1 MVDVTANETTAGD
14 SLETLRENLNLLRT
28 DLSGFTSAS
37 LTGSTDN
44 TITTVTGA
52 SALQGEANLTFDGST
67 LAVTGAVTVS
77 GLTTLSGNLIIP
89 NDGNIGS
96 AGDTDAISID
106 SSGNVTISQNLTVSG
121 TQTIVDTITM
131 NAANA
136 IVFEGATADA
146 HETTLSIVDP
156 TGDHTQYLINQGGY
170 VPLLAAVTTTAI
182 TSTPA
187 ELNLLDGSS
196 ANSVVNSKA
205 VIYGSSGELAGTLS
219 TVAQG
224 NITSLGTLTTLTV
237 DSIIINGTNI
247 GHTSDTDS
255 IAIASNGVVTFS
267 QAPVFPDGSIDLD
280 DLDIDGATD
289 IGAGLA
295 DADLFVVD
303 DAAGG
308 TNRKTVASRIKTY
321 IADVTLTTAAQTNIT
336 SLGTLT
342 TLTVDSIIINGTNIG
357 HTSDTDSIAI
367 ASDGVV
373 TFSQAPVFPDGSI
386 AIADLDIDGGTDI
399 GADIVAADLFI
410 IDDGAG
416 GTNRKTTAA
425 RLKTYIGAGAA
436 DDLVAGDA
444 AVTLTTSS
452 GNITID
458 AAANNS
464 DIIFKGTDGGADITM
479 LTLDGSE
486 AGAATFNAGIIL
498 PDDGT
503 IGGASATSAITI
515 DSNGIVTFV
524 DDIIIKNAG
533 TIGSAGDADSIA
545 IASNG
550 VVTFSQVPVFPDGSI
565 ALVDLDIDGGTDI
578 GAAIADAD
586 LFIIDDAAGGTNRKT
601 TASRLK
607 TYIGAGAADDL
618 TVGDAAV
625 TLTTSSGNITID
637 AAANNSDII
646 FKGTD
651 ATSDITMLTL
661 DGSEAGVAI
670 FNAGIVIADAGTIGS
685 ASDTDSIAI
694 ASDGV
699 VTMNQIPVFSA
710 GINVSGGTIAGTLA
724 TVAQGNIT
732 SLGTLTTLT
741 VDNIIINGT
750 NIGHTSDTDSI
761 AIASDGVVTFSQA
774 PVFPD
779 GSIDL
784 DDLDIDGA
792 TDIGAA
798 IADADLMIIDDAA
811 GGTNRKVAASRFKTY
826 IGSTS
831 GALDD
836 LTVGDAASTLATS
849 AGNITIDAQGNNTDI
864 IFKGTDGG
872 ADITMLTLDG
882 SEAGAATFNAG
893 ILLPDD
899 GTIGGASA
907 TSAMTIDSNGIVAFV
922 DDIKIKDGGT
932 IGVASAVDAMT
943 ISSGGIVT
951 FVDDIVIKDG
961 GTIGVTSAATA
972 ITVASTGIV
981 TFVDDILI
989 KNAGTIGSAGDADA
1003 IAIASNGVVTFSQ
1016 IPVMPADSIDSDEY
1030 IDGSIDTAH
1039 IADDQITEAKMANDA
1054 IGSAELKTLS
1064 TLLIVNSSG
1073 STLKTLYGAGA

>member
-1 MVDVTANETTAGD
+1 MVDVTANATTAGD

-28 DLSGFTSAS
+28 DLSGFSAPT

-44 TITTVTGA
+44 TITTVTGSEA
-52 SALQGEANLTFDGST
+52 IQGEANLTFDGST

-205 VIYGSSGELAGTLS
+205 VIYGSSGEVAGTLS
-219 TVAQG
+219 TAAQA

-237 DSIIINGTNI
+237 DNIIINGTNI

-280 DLDIDGATD
+280 DLDIDGGTD

-295 DADLFVVD
+295 DADLFIVD

-308 TNRKTVASRIKTY
+308 TNRKSAASRIKTY

-386 AIADLDIDGGTDI
+386 DLADLDIDGGTDI
-399 GADIVAADLFI
+399 GANIV
-410 IDDGAG
+410 
-416 GTNRKTTAA
+416 
-425 RLKTYIGAGAA
+425 
-436 DDLVAGDA
+436 
-444 AVTLTTSS
+444 
-452 GNITID
+452 
-458 AAANNS
+458 
-464 DIIFKGTDGGADITM
+464 
-479 LTLDGSE
+479 
-486 AGAATFNAGIIL
+486 
-498 PDDGT
+498 
-503 IGGASATSAITI
+503 
-515 DSNGIVTFV
+515 
-524 DDIIIKNAG
+524 
-533 TIGSAGDADSIA
+533 
-545 IASNG
+545 
-550 VVTFSQVPVFPDGSI
+550 
-565 ALVDLDIDGGTDI
+565 
-578 GAAIADAD
+578 
-586 LFIIDDAAGGTNRKT
+586 
-601 TASRLK
+601 
-607 TYIGAGAADDL
+607 
-618 TVGDAAV
+618 
-625 TLTTSSGNITID
+625 
-637 AAANNSDII
+637 
-646 FKGTD
+646 
-651 ATSDITMLTL
+651 
-661 DGSEAGVAI
+661 
-670 FNAGIVIADAGTIGS
+670 
-685 ASDTDSIAI
+685 
-694 ASDGV
+694 
-699 VTMNQIPVFSA
+699 
-710 GINVSGGTIAGTLA
+710 
-724 TVAQGNIT
+724 
-732 SLGTLTTLT
+732 
-741 VDNIIINGT
+741 
-750 NIGHTSDTDSI
+750 
-761 AIASDGVVTFSQA
+761 
-774 PVFPD
+774 
-779 GSIDL
+779 
-784 DDLDIDGA
+784 
-792 TDIGAA
+792 
-798 IADADLMIIDDAA
+798 DADLMIIDDGG

-882 SEAGAATFNAG
+882 SEDGTATFKSD
-893 ILLPDD
+893 ILIKDD
-899 GTIGGASA
+899 GKIGSASA
-907 TSAMTIDSNGIVAFV
+907 TSAMIIDSNGIVAFI

-932 IGVASAVDAMT
+932 IGVASTVDAMT
-943 ISSGGIVT
+943 ISSAGIVT
-951 FVDDIVIKDG
+951 FKDDILIKDG
-961 GTIGVTSAATA
+961 GTIGAA
-972 ITVASTGIV
+972 S
-981 TFVDDILI
+981 
-989 KNAGTIGSAGDADA
+989 DADS
-1003 IAIASNGVVTFSQ
+1003 IAIAANGVVTFSQ
-1016 IPVMPADSIDSDEY
+1016 APVFPDGSLAIADLD
-1030 IDGSIDTAH
+1030 IDGGTD
-1039 IADDQITEAKMANDA
+1039 
-1054 IGSAELKTLS
+1054 IGAALTTSD
-1064 TLLIVNSSG
+1064 LIVVDD
-1073 STLKTLYGAGA
+1073 GAGGTNRKAALSRVVTLTSGEATALAIALG

>member
-1 MVDVTANETTAGD
+1 MVDVTANATTAGD

-28 DLSGFTSAS
+28 DLSGFSATT

-44 TITTVTGA
+44 TITTVTG
-52 SALQGEANLTFDGST
+52 SETIQGEANLTFDGST
-67 LAVTGAVTVS
+67 LTVTGAVTSS
-77 GLTTLSGNLIIP
+77 GLITANGNIVIA

-170 VPLLAAVTTTAI
+170 VPLLDAVTTTAI
-182 TSTPA
+182 SSTPA

-205 VIYGSSGELAGTLS
+205 VIYGSSGEVAGTLS
-219 TVAQG
+219 TAAQA

-237 DSIIINGTNI
+237 DNIIINGTNI

-280 DLDIDGATD
+280 DLDIDGGTD

-295 DADLFVVD
+295 DADLFIVD

-308 TNRKTVASRIKTY
+308 TNRKSAASRIKTY

-386 AIADLDIDGGTDI
+386 DLADLDIDGGTDI
-399 GADIVAADLFI
+399 GANIV
-410 IDDGAG
+410 
-416 GTNRKTTAA
+416 
-425 RLKTYIGAGAA
+425 
-436 DDLVAGDA
+436 
-444 AVTLTTSS
+444 
-452 GNITID
+452 
-458 AAANNS
+458 
-464 DIIFKGTDGGADITM
+464 
-479 LTLDGSE
+479 
-486 AGAATFNAGIIL
+486 
-498 PDDGT
+498 
-503 IGGASATSAITI
+503 
-515 DSNGIVTFV
+515 
-524 DDIIIKNAG
+524 
-533 TIGSAGDADSIA
+533 
-545 IASNG
+545 
-550 VVTFSQVPVFPDGSI
+550 
-565 ALVDLDIDGGTDI
+565 
-578 GAAIADAD
+578 
-586 LFIIDDAAGGTNRKT
+586 
-601 TASRLK
+601 
-607 TYIGAGAADDL
+607 
-618 TVGDAAV
+618 
-625 TLTTSSGNITID
+625 
-637 AAANNSDII
+637 
-646 FKGTD
+646 
-651 ATSDITMLTL
+651 
-661 DGSEAGVAI
+661 
-670 FNAGIVIADAGTIGS
+670 
-685 ASDTDSIAI
+685 
-694 ASDGV
+694 
-699 VTMNQIPVFSA
+699 
-710 GINVSGGTIAGTLA
+710 
-724 TVAQGNIT
+724 
-732 SLGTLTTLT
+732 
-741 VDNIIINGT
+741 
-750 NIGHTSDTDSI
+750 
-761 AIASDGVVTFSQA
+761 
-774 PVFPD
+774 
-779 GSIDL
+779 
-784 DDLDIDGA
+784 
-792 TDIGAA
+792 
-798 IADADLMIIDDAA
+798 DADLMIIDDGG

-882 SEAGAATFNAG
+882 SEDGTATFKSD
-893 ILLPDD
+893 ILIKDD
-899 GTIGGASA
+899 GKIGSASA

-932 IGVASAVDAMT
+932 IGVASTVDAMT
-943 ISSGGIVT
+943 ISSAGIVT
-951 FVDDIVIKDG
+951 FKDDILIKDG
-961 GTIGVTSAATA
+961 GTIGAA
-972 ITVASTGIV
+972 S
-981 TFVDDILI
+981 
-989 KNAGTIGSAGDADA
+989 DADS
-1003 IAIASNGVVTFSQ
+1003 IAIAANGVVTFSQ
-1016 IPVMPADSIDSDEY
+1016 APVFPDGSLAIADLD
-1030 IDGSIDTAH
+1030 IDGGTD
-1039 IADDQITEAKMANDA
+1039 
-1054 IGSAELKTLS
+1054 IGAALTTSD
-1064 TLLIVNSSG
+1064 LIVVDD
-1073 STLKTLYGAGA
+1073 GAGGTNRKAALSRVVTLTSGEATALAIALG